1 MTTVTQV
8 TRLIKVGAEGQA
20 NTYPVYLAQV
30 RTDNPNTSFPDECD
44 SDYLATIG
52 YFPVADVAQPLGDVV
67 TEGDP
72 TFANGVWSQAWVV
85 RSFTADELATNLA
98 AAKSAA
104 MDDINNKLTSA
115 LEKGFSFAFTD
126 VAGHVQLRDG
136 DRGNIASAR
145 IRADALVAQGTT
157 DPVMPFRDWENV
169 THMCTPAQ
177 IVTLSDD
184 AYEAYL
190 GFLGAGWALKDAV
203 TKAADL
209 ASMPAVPAEIT
220 LPQS

>member
-1 MTTVTQV
+1 MTTINASI
-8 TRLIKVGAEGQA
+8 RLIKIGAEGQA
-20 NTYPVYLAQV
+20 NTYPVYMGQV
-30 RTDNPNTSFPDECD
+30 RQDNPNISFPDETEEE
-44 SDYLATIG
+44 YLNGLG
-52 YFPVADVAQPLGDVV
+52 YFIVQEVAQPTGDVV

-72 TFANGVWSQAWVV
+72 VFANGVWSQVWNV
-85 RSFTADELATNLA
+85 RTFTADEVASQLDVT
-98 AAKSAA
+98 KAA
-104 MDDINNKLTSA
+104 MMTDITNKLTAA
-115 LEKGFSFAFTD
+115 LEKGFSFAFSD

-145 IRADALVAQGTT
+145 IRADKLVTQGVT

-177 IVTLSDD
+177 IVDLSDA

-203 TKAADL
+203 TKAVTAADL
-209 ASMPAVPAEIT
+209 PAVPNEIT
-220 LPQS
+220 LPS

>member
-1 MTTVTQV
+1 MTTVNLS
-8 TRLIKVGAEGQA
+8 TRLIKIGAEGQA
-20 NTYPVYLAQV
+20 NTYPVFLSQV
-30 RTDNPNTSFPDECD
+30 RQDNPNTSFPDEVD
-44 SDYLATIG
+44 EAYLNSLG
-52 YFPVADVAQPLGDVV
+52 YFVVAEVTQPAGDVV

-72 TFANGVWSQAWVV
+72 VFANGVWSQGWNV
-85 RSFTADELATNLA
+85 RAFTTDETASQLASTKAALMSDINTKLA
-98 AAKSAA
+98 A
-104 MDDINNKLTSA
+104 A
-115 LEKGFSFAFTD
+115 LEKGFSFTFSD

-145 IRADALVAQGTT
+145 IRADALTAQGTT

-177 IVTLSDD
+177 IIQLSDA

-203 TKAADL
+203 TKAATAADL
-209 ASMPAVPAEIT
+209 PTIPAEIT
-220 LPQS
+220 LPA

>member
-1 MTTVTQV
+1 MTTVNAS
-8 TRLIKVGAEGQA
+8 TRLIKIGAEGQP
-20 NTYPVYLAQV
+20 NTYPVYMAQV
-30 RTDNPNTSFPDECD
+30 RQDNVNISFPDETD
-44 SDYLATIG
+44 EEYLNGLG
-52 YFPVADVAQPLGDVV
+52 YFIVQDVAQPTGDVV

-72 TFANGVWSQAWVV
+72 VFANGVWSQVWNV
-85 RSFTADELATNLA
+85 RTFSAEEIAASLATT
-98 AAKSAA
+98 KSTM
-104 MDDINNKLTSA
+104 MDDINTKLTAA
-115 LEKGFSFAFTD
+115 LEKGFLFTFSD

-145 IRADALVAQGTT
+145 IRADALTAQGTT

-177 IVTLSDD
+177 IVSLSDA

-203 TKAADL
+203 SNAATAADL
-209 ASMPAVPAEIT
+209 PAIPAEIT

>member
-1 MTTVTQV
+1 MTTANAS

-20 NTYPVYLAQV
+20 NTYPYFMSQV
-30 RTDNPNTSFPDECD
+30 RTDNPNISFPDEVD
-44 SDYLATIG
+44 VEYLNNLG
-52 YFPVADVAQPLGDVV
+52 YFVVQEVAQPTGDVV

-72 TFANGVWSQAWVV
+72 VFSGGVWSQSWTA
-85 RSFTADELATNLA
+85 RDYNADELAAQLTA
-98 AAKSAA
+98 TKSTM
-104 MDDINNKLTSA
+104 MDDIATKLTAA
-115 LEKGFSFAFTD
+115 LEKGFSFAFSD

-145 IRADALVAQGTT
+145 IRADALVTQGVT
-157 DPVMPFRDWENV
+157 DAVMPFRDWENV

-177 IVTLSDD
+177 IVSLSDA

-203 TKAADL
+203 TNAATAAALPTIPD
-209 ASMPAVPAEIT
+209 EIT
-220 LPQS
+220 LPS

>member
-1 MTTVTQV
+1 MTTVNSS

-30 RTDNPNTSFPDECD
+30 RTDNPNTSFPDEMEEE
-44 SDYLATIG
+44 YLNSIG
-52 YFPVADVAQPLGDVV
+52 YFIVQDVAQPVGDVV

-72 TFANGVWSQAWVV
+72 AFANGVWSQDWAV
-85 RSFTADELATNLA
+85 RAFTTDELAVNLA
-98 AAKSAA
+98 ATKST
-104 MDDINNKLTSA
+104 MMLDIANKLTAA
-115 LEKGFSFAFTD
+115 LEKGFSFAFSD

-145 IRADALVAQGTT
+145 IRADALTTQGVT
-157 DPVMPFRDWENV
+157 DAVMPFRDWENV

-177 IVTLSDD
+177 IVSLSDA

-203 TKAADL
+203 SNAATAADL
-209 ASMPAVPAEIT
+209 PTIPAEIT

>member
-1 MTTVTQV
+1 MTTVTQA

-20 NTYPVYLAQV
+20 NTYPVYLSQV

-44 SDYLATIG
+44 SDYLATLG
-52 YFPVADVAQPLGDVV
+52 YFPVADVAQPAGDVV

-72 TFANGVWSQAWVV
+72 AFANGVWSQAWVV
-85 RSFTADELATNLA
+85 RSFTADEVAANLA
-98 AAKSAA
+98 STKSAM
-104 MDDINNKLTSA
+104 MDDINNKLDAA
-115 LEKGFSFAFTD
+115 LQKGFQFAFSDTP
-126 VAGHVQLRDG
+126 GHVQLRDG

-145 IRADALVAQGTT
+145 IRADALTTQGTT

-177 IVTLSDD
+177 IVSLSDA

-190 GFLGAGWALKDAV
+190 GFLGAGWTLKDAV
-203 TKAADL
+203 TKAATAADL
-209 ASMPAVPAEIT
+209 PAVPAEIT